1 MGRPKKQVLAKEPV
15 RLREQTLSDGRKS
28 LYLDIYFKGKRTY
41 KFLKLYLLPGTDTST
56 KITNS
61 NTLAQANAIKSEMIY
76 DLTNKIAGITDKSH
90 KAKMPFVEW
99 LEIYHQSITK
109 RGGDDAWVK
118 RVINEIK
125 EYDSGIVLA
134 DVDKEYILGFL
145 DRLLTREN
153 MRRKGTKMKKE
164 TVFVYM
170 DYIRAAL
177 NYAVK
182 EKLLPASPYKGISR
196 NMVRFRQFKREYLT
210 VPEIKKLITTPCRRQ
225 DIKEAFLFSCFCGL
239 RIQDVIDLRWKH
251 ITKNMDDWQV
261 EIIQFKTK
269 VPLYLPL
276 NMSARQWL
284 PKQEKASPEERCFPK
299 LSKDYHNVISDWVKD
314 AGIDK
319 HVTYHTSRHTFATLC
334 LTAGIDIYTTSQLLG
349 HTTIRHTQRYARII
363 NSKKDDAIARLDE
376 VF

>member
-1 MGRPKKQVLAKEPV
+1 MGRPKKQISAKEPV
-15 RLREQTLSDGRKS
+15 RLREQMLSDGRRS
-28 LYLDIYFKGKRTY
+28 LYLDIYFKGQRTY

-56 KITNS
+56 KIANS
-61 NTLAQANAIKSEMIY
+61 NTLAQANAIKSEIIY

-99 LEIYHQSITK
+99 LEIYHQTITK

-125 EYDSGIVLA
+125 EYDNGTVLA

-145 DRLLTREN
+145 ERLLTREN

-182 EKLLPASPYKGISR
+182 EKLLPTSPYKGISR

-210 VPEIKKLITTPCRRQ
+210 VPEIKKLIETPCRRQ
-225 DIKEAFLFSCFCGL
+225 DIKDAFLFSCFCGL

-251 ITKNMDDWQV
+251 ISKNKDDWQV
-261 EIIQFKTK
+261 EIVQFKTK

-284 PKQEKASPEERCFPK
+284 PKEETSSEDRCFPK
-299 LSKDYHNVISDWVKD
+299 LSKDYHNVISNWVKE

-319 HVTYHTSRHTFATLC
+319 HITYHTSRHTFATLC

-349 HTTIRHTQRYARII
+349 HTSIRTTQRYARII
-363 NSKKDDAIARLDE
+363 NRKKDDAIARIDE

>member
-1 MGRPKKQVLAKEPV
+1 MGRPKKQIFAKEPV

-28 LYLDIYFKGKRTY
+28 LYLDIYFNGKRTY
-41 KFLKLYLLPGTDTST
+41 KFLKLYILPGTDAST
-56 KITNS
+56 KIANS

-90 KAKMPFVEW
+90 KAKIPFVEW
-99 LEIYHQSITK
+99 LEIYQQTIVKH
-109 RGGDDAWVK
+109 GGDDAWIK
-118 RVINEIK
+118 RVISEIR
-125 EYDSGIVLA
+125 EYDSDTVLA

-145 DRLLTREN
+145 ERLLTREN

-182 EKLLPASPYKGISR
+182 EKLLTSSPYKGISR
-196 NMVRFRQFKREYLT
+196 NMIRYRQFKREYLT
-210 VPEIKKLITTPCRRQ
+210 VPEIKKLIATPCRRQ

-251 ITKNMDDWQV
+251 ISKNVDDWQV
-261 EIIQFKTK
+261 EIVQFKTK

-276 NMSARQWL
+276 NMSARKWL
-284 PKQEKASPEERCFPK
+284 PAQGDSSSEERCFPK
-299 LSKDYHNVISDWVKD
+299 LSKCYHNVIADWVKE

-319 HVTYHTSRHTFATLC
+319 HATYHTSRHTFATLC

-349 HTTIRHTQRYARII
+349 HTTIRHTQRYARIV

>member
-284 PKQEKASPEERCFPK
+284 PKQEEASPEERCFPK

>member
-1 MGRPKKQVLAKEPV
+1 M
-15 RLREQTLSDGRKS
+15 LSDGRRS
-28 LYLDIYFKGKRTY
+28 LYLDIYFKGQRTY
-41 KFLKLYLLPGTDTST
+41 KFLKLYLLPGTDAST
-56 KITNS
+56 KIANL

-99 LEIYHQSITK
+99 LEIYHQTITK
-109 RGGDDAWVK
+109 RGGDDSWVK

-125 EYDSGIVLA
+125 EYDNGTVLA

-145 DRLLTREN
+145 ERLLTREN

-182 EKLLPASPYKGISR
+182 EKLLPTSPYKGISR

-210 VPEIKKLITTPCRRQ
+210 VPEIKKLIETPCRRQ
-225 DIKEAFLFSCFCGL
+225 DIKDAFLFSCFCGL

-251 ITKNMDDWQV
+251 ISKNKDDWQV
-261 EIIQFKTK
+261 EIVQFKTK

-284 PKQEKASPEERCFPK
+284 PKEETSSEDRCFPK
-299 LSKDYHNVISDWVKD
+299 LSKDYHNVISNWVKE

-319 HVTYHTSRHTFATLC
+319 HITYHAARHIKSSF
-334 LTAGIDIYTTSQLLG
+334 LLKYNNLQN
-349 HTTIRHTQRYARII
+349 ISA
-363 NSKKDDAIARLDE
+363 
-376 VF
+376 

>member
-1 MGRPKKQVLAKEPV
+1 MGRPKKQISAKEPV
-15 RLREQTLSDGRKS
+15 RLREQMLSDGRRS
-28 LYLDIYFKGKRTY
+28 LYLDIYFKGQRTY
-41 KFLKLYLLPGTDTST
+41 KFLKLYLLPGTDAST
-56 KITNS
+56 KIANS

-99 LEIYHQSITK
+99 LEIYHQTITK
-109 RGGDDAWVK
+109 RGGDDSWVK

-125 EYDSGIVLA
+125 EYDNGTVLA

-145 DRLLTREN
+145 ERLLTREN

-182 EKLLPASPYKGISR
+182 EKLLPTSPYKGISR

-210 VPEIKKLITTPCRRQ
+210 VPEIKKLIETPCRRQ
-225 DIKEAFLFSCFCGL
+225 DIKDAFLFSCFCGL

-251 ITKNMDDWQV
+251 ISKNKDDWQV
-261 EIIQFKTK
+261 EIVQFKTK

-284 PKQEKASPEERCFPK
+284 PKEETSSEDRCFPK
-299 LSKDYHNVISDWVKD
+299 LSKDYHNVISNWVKE

-319 HVTYHTSRHTFATLC
+319 HITYHTSRHTFATLC

-349 HTTIRHTQRYARII
+349 HTSIRTTQRYARII
-363 NSKKDDAIARLDE
+363 NRKKDDAIARLDE